1 MQGKVVVVTGSNSGI
16 GKETAAAMA
25 TLGATTVLACRNQRK
40 AEEAAVD
47 LRAASGSDDVHVVPL
62 DLADLS
68 SVETAAEEL
77 ASRWDRLDVLVNNAG
92 GIWSGRQVTAQGLEV
107 TFGVNHVGPF
117 FLTALLLARLKQAES
132 ARIVN
137 LSSFGHHA
145 ALTGMHW
152 NDLQGEKRYRAFG
165 AYAQSKL
172 ANVLFTRGLAM
183 RLADTN
189 VTANAVHPGPVRSGF
204 GMDGDMTGVMAWGN
218 RLIRPFEISA
228 TAGAATS
235 VYLAASPDVEGRTGG
250 YYVRSKPGHLSLR
263 ARSDGDA
270 DRLWGVTEKLI
281 TERGFTLP

>member
-25 TLGATTVLACRNQRK
+25 TLGATTVMACRNRRK
-40 AEEAAVD
+40 AEEAASDV
-47 LRAASGSDDVHVVPL
+47 RAASGSDDVHVVPL

-68 SVETAAEEL
+68 SVETAA
-77 ASRWDRLDVLVNNAG
+77 ADVTSRWDRLDVLVNNAG
-92 GIWSGRQVTAQGLEV
+92 GIWSGRQGTAQGLEL

-117 FLTALLLARLKQAES
+117 FLTALLLERLQKTDS

-137 LSSFGHHA
+137 VSSFGHHL
-145 ALTGMHW
+145 ALTGMNW
-152 NDLQGEKRYRAFG
+152 NDLQAEKRYNGFG

-172 ANVLFTRGLAM
+172 ANVLFTRALAK

-189 VTANAVHPGPVRSGF
+189 VTANAVHPGPVSTGF
-204 GMDGDMTGVMAWGN
+204 GMDGDMTGIMDWGN
-218 RLIRPFEISA
+218 RLLRRFEISA
-228 TAGAATS
+228 ASGAATS
-235 VYLAASPDVEGRTGG
+235 IYLAASPDVEGRTGG

-270 DRLWGVTEKLI
+270 DRLWGITEKLI
-281 TERGFTLP
+281 TERGFALP